1 MTLHTRLLCVIGPAI
16 CVAALV
22 LSIVV
27 PALAQVV
34 TCDNVT
40 VVPVRHTRCFKLS
53 RWNAEPGL
61 RPCVTVTR
69 IYEDG
74 SFAYRTSDANGTER
88 YTSGVGALDRCT
100 GKCD

>member
-1 MTLHTRLLCVIGPAI
+1 MIQRHPRIISLIGPAI

-27 PALAQVV
+27 PALAQTV
-34 TCDNVT
+34 TCNDVT

-53 RWNAEPGL
+53 RWNDKPGL

-88 YTSGVGALDRCT
+88 YTSGVGALDR
-100 GKCD
+100 